1 MYVLCGCMC
10 CLEKTSPTLSACWNG
25 KRSDRFDDLPRQRV
39 IECSS
44 HIWHI
49 CKWVLRTAGV
59 TRQIYTTVFH
69 DFASNQITTFALCVQ
84 LKLEV
89 AHSLFLVS
97 KICLYGGWRKF
108 VLKQVWQIPYPL
120 SLYLSSAKTSEEM
133 AIVTQMDVTL
143 QVLNVVGFGISQL
156 VTVYLWSKF
165 F

>member
-89 AHSLFLVS
+89 AHSLFLVV
-97 KICLYGGWRKF
+97 CFWLYGGCMEADASLCWNRSDRYF
-108 VLKQVWQIPYPL
+108 I
-120 SLYLSSAKTSEEM
+120 LYLCIYQVQRLARKWQLSPRWTSLCKCS
-133 AIVTQMDVTL
+133 TL
-143 QVLNVVGFGISQL
+143 
-156 VTVYLWSKF
+156 
-165 F
+165 